1 MIVAFRRSFVKDTKA
16 LNDPKIR
23 KRLEQVILEV
33 ESATHLGEVS
43 GVLAMTGFPNAFRI
57 RLGNYRIGI
66 VRNGVA
72 VEFVRFLDRKDIY
85 KYFP

>member
-1 MIVAFRRSFVKDTKA
+1 
-16 LNDPKIR
+16 
-23 KRLEQVILEV
+23 
-33 ESATHLGEVS
+33 
-43 GVLAMTGFPNAFRI
+43 MTGFPNAFRI

-72 VEFVRFLDRKDIY
+72 IEFVRFLDRKDIY